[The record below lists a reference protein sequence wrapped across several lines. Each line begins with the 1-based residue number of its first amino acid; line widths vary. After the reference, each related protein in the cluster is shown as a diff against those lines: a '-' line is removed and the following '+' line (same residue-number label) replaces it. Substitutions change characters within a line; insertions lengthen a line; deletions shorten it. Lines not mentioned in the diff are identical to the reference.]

1 MKNFFKNEKTLLF
14 LGGLVSGIAGVHLV
28 KSKTARTACV
38 NVLAK
43 GMKLHNDAQVTLE
56 TMKEDAQDIF
66 AESKAASEQE

>member
-1 MKNFFKNEKTLLF
+1 ML
-14 LGGLVSGIAGVHLV
+14 
-28 KSKTARTACV
+28 KSKTARKACV

-66 AESKAASEQE
+66 AESKRLQVNKNNKTY

>member
-14 LGGLVSGIAGVHLV
+14 LGGLASGIAGVNLV
-28 KSKTARTACV
+28 KSKTARKACV

-56 TMKEDAQDIF
+56 TMKEDAQDVF